1 MAKSNDKKRDFF
13 WLSFAD
19 VMTSMFFVMLVLF
32 VLVYTMQS
40 KVIEEASQANEKLKA
55 LNEKLGKT
63 EEEREQYLKALEAK
77 AEELEKIKAI
87 DAAIK
92 ELQKGGLYEYNTTC
106 KRFELKSDILFDQNS
121 AIIPNSVKSNLILA
135 GRQLNDLLQRYHGNQ
150 QVKFIVVIEGRAARH
165 ENARL
170 NLHYKNNV
178 KDLGYSRSLALYNLW
193 MDNGITLN
201 NNNSEVFIS
210 STGFDG
216 LCRYSGAE
224 EGKNKR
230 FIIQV
235 IPYLIK

>member
-13 WLSFAD
+13 WLSYSD
-19 VMTSMFFVMLVLF
+19 LMTSLFFIMLVLF
-32 VLVYTMQS
+32 VLIYSMNS
-40 KVIEEASQANEKLKA
+40 KVIEDARQANEKLKA
-55 LNEKLGKT
+55 LGIT
-63 EEEREQYLKALEAK
+63 EGERQRNLKALEAK
-77 AEELEKIKAI
+77 AQELERIKAI

-92 ELQKGGLYEYNTTC
+92 ELEKGGLYEYNSTC
-106 KRFELKSDILFDQNS
+106 KRFELKSAILFEENS
-121 AIIPNSVKSNLILA
+121 AIIPKSVEKNLILA
-135 GRQLNDLLQRYHGNQ
+135 GSQLNNLLKLYQGNQ
-150 QVKFIVVIEGRAARH
+150 QVKFIDVIEGRAARH
-165 ENARL
+165 ENARQ
-170 NLHYKNNV
+170 NLKYKDNV

-193 MDNGITLN
+193 MANGITLN

>member
-13 WLSFAD
+13 WLSYSD

-32 VLVYTMQS
+32 VLVYTMQT
-40 KVIEEASQANEKLKA
+40 KVIHEARQTNEKLKI
-55 LNEKLGKT
+55 LNDKLGKS
-63 EEEREQYLKALEAK
+63 EAEREKYLTALEAK
-77 AEELEKIKAI
+77 AQELERIKAI

-92 ELQKGGLYEYNTTC
+92 ELENGGLYEYNKIC

-121 AIIPNSVKSNLILA
+121 AQIPKSVLHNLITA
-135 GRQLNDLLQRYHGNQ
+135 GHQLNNLLMRFKNNE
-150 QVKFIVVIEGRAARH
+150 QVKFIIVIEGRAAKH

-170 NLHYKNNV
+170 NLKYKNNV

-193 MDNGITLN
+193 TANGITLN

-216 LCRYSGAE
+216 LCRYSGTE

>member
-1 MAKSNDKKRDFF
+1 MSKSNDKKRDFF
-13 WLSFAD
+13 WLSYSD

-40 KVIEEASQANEKLKA
+40 KVIQEARQINEKLKI
-55 LNEKLGKT
+55 LNNKLGKS
-63 EEEREQYLKALEAK
+63 EEEREKYMKALEAK
-77 AEELEKIKAI
+77 AYELERIKSI

-92 ELQKGGLYEYNTTC
+92 ELEKGGLYEYNSIC

-121 AIIPNSVKSNLILA
+121 AQIPRSVLHNLLTA
-135 GRQLNDLLQRYHGNQ
+135 GHQLNNLLMRFKDNK
-150 QVKFIVVIEGRAARH
+150 QVKFIVIIEGRAAKH

-170 NLHYKNNV
+170 NLRYKNNV

-193 MDNGITLN
+193 MANGITLN

-216 LCRYSGAE
+216 LCRYSGTE

>member
-13 WLSFAD
+13 WLSYSD
-19 VMTSMFFVMLVLF
+19 LMTSLFFIMLVLF
-32 VLVYTMQS
+32 VLIYSMNS
-40 KVIEEASQANEKLKA
+40 KAIEDSRQANEKLKA
-55 LNEKLGKT
+55 LGIT
-63 EEEREQYLKALEAK
+63 EGERQRNLKALEAK
-77 AEELEKIKAI
+77 AQELERIKAI

-92 ELQKGGLYEYNTTC
+92 ELEKGGLYEYNSTC
-106 KRFELKSDILFDQNS
+106 KRFELKSAILFEENS
-121 AIIPNSVKSNLILA
+121 AIIPKSVEKNLILA
-135 GRQLNDLLQRYHGNQ
+135 GSQLNNLLKLYQGNQ

-165 ENARL
+165 ENARQ
-170 NLHYKNNV
+170 NLKYKNNV

-193 MDNGITLN
+193 MANGITLN